1 MGILI
6 FTARFPSFFICTYQ
20 VSWGFH
26 VETTDMFTARKGR
39 NFQRFINRRDGWRAF
54 PGKSRGARAA
64 PCGTPS
70 QNPLGA
76 STDSIARTIL
86 VVLEAFFLSR
96 WRSLLS
102 VILVTCRHV
111 QASVDP
117 PGPGGARLGIQ
128 IPPCPINNPNV
139 LF

>member
-64 PCGTPS
+64 PCGTPP
-70 QNPLGA
+70 QNSLGA
-76 STDSIARTIL
+76 RTDSIARTFL
-86 VVLEAFFLSR
+86 VVFEAFFFVIAVEISLVCHFSDMSSRPGLRGPPGAR
-96 WRSLLS
+96 WRSPRHTNSSLS
-102 VILVTCRHV
+102 HK
-111 QASVDP
+111 QS
-117 PGPGGARLGIQ
+117 
-128 IPPCPINNPNV
+128 
-139 LF
+139 

>member
-64 PCGTPS
+64 PCGTPPTRLQEPS
-70 QNPLGA
+70 WWFSKRSFL
-76 STDSIARTIL
+76 
-86 VVLEAFFLSR
+86 LSR